1 MKEYGCFNKI
11 FQKKQGVYYLAG
23 FQFKPGV
30 LKRLDLALLTVK
42 QGGTSAILKP
52 ERMELVFC

>member
-11 FQKKQGVYYLAG
+11 FPKKQGVCFLAG

-30 LKRLDLALLTVK
+30 LKRLDLAL
-42 QGGTSAILKP
+42 
-52 ERMELVFC
+52 